1 MSGVNRAFLSFRVAT
16 WLGWQIESNWT
27 DPFLFFVYSII
38 KPVTSVMIL
47 VVMYWVITRTDTT
60 SPYFAYM
67 YLGNAAYIYVG
78 SILVGVSWAV
88 IDDREH
94 YQTLKYI
101 YVSPIKFYFYLLGR
115 GMARFLT
122 GTLSVVITMGFGLL
136 VLRLPIRLGEIDW
149 PLFAVSMILGL
160 ANLALMGLL
169 LGAATLQMARHFWS
183 VGESVAGALYLLCGA
198 VFPID
203 VLPAWLRLL
212 GYLLPPTYWLELLRR
227 AVLGSEVSLAIS
239 PSLAGL
245 GDGQLFLILL
255 GATLLNGVVSIYFF
269 RWSEHRAREKGLL
282 DMTTHY

>member
-1 MSGVNRAFLSFRVAT
+1 MGEASRSFRVAT

-27 DPFLFFVYSII
+27 DPFLFLVYAII

-47 VVMYWVITRTDTT
+47 VIMYWVITQTDTT

-67 YLGNAAYIYVG
+67 YVGNTAYIYVG

-101 YVSPIKFYFYLLGR
+101 YISPISLYSYLLGR

-122 GTLSVVITMGFGLL
+122 GTISVVITLAFGIL
-136 VLRLPIRLGEIDW
+136 VLNVSIYLSEIRWLY
-149 PLFAVSMILGL
+149 LAASMLLGL
-160 ANLALMGLL
+160 GSMVYMGLL

-183 VGESVAGALYLLCGA
+183 VGESVAGALYLFCGA
-198 VFPID
+198 IFPID
-203 VLPAWLRLL
+203 ALPAWLRPLA
-212 GYLLPPTYWLELLRR
+212 YALPLTYWLESLRR
-227 AVLGSEVSLAIS
+227 AVLGSAASKQIS
-239 PSLAGL
+239 PSLAGIS
-245 GDGQLFLILL
+245 DAQLLLILA
-255 GATLLNGVVSIYFF
+255 GVTLVTAFLSIHFF
-269 RWSEHRAREKGLL
+269 RWSEHQAREKGLI

>member
-1 MSGVNRAFLSFRVAT
+1 MREALRSFRVAT

-27 DPFLFFVYSII
+27 DPFLFFVYSIV
-38 KPVTSVMIL
+38 KPVASVMIL
-47 VVMYWVITRTDTT
+47 VIMYWVITRTDTT

-94 YQTLKYI
+94 YQTLKYV
-101 YVSPIKFYFYLLGR
+101 YVSPVKFYFYLLGR

-122 GTLSVVITMGFGLL
+122 GTLSVAITMGFGLL
-136 VLRLPIRLGEIDW
+136 VLRLPIRLGDVNW
-149 PLFAVSMILGL
+149 LYLAASMVLGL
-160 ANLALMGLL
+160 ASLALLGLL

-198 VFPID
+198 IFPLD
-203 VLPAWLRLL
+203 VLPAWLQPL
-212 GYLLPPTYWLELLRR
+212 GLALPLTYWLESLRR
-227 AVLGSEVSLAIS
+227 AILGAEASKAIS

-245 GDGQLFLILL
+245 DDGRLLLILL
-255 GATLLNGVVSIYFF
+255 GATLVSGVISVYFF
-269 RWSEHRAREKGLL
+269 RWSEHRAREKGLI
-282 DMTTHY
+282 DVTTHY

>member
-1 MSGVNRAFLSFRVAT
+1 MKEAVRSFRVAT

-27 DPFLFFVYSII
+27 DPFLFLVYSII
-38 KPVTSVMIL
+38 KPVASVMIL
-47 VVMYWVITRTDTT
+47 VIMYWVITQTDTR

-67 YLGNAAYIYVG
+67 YVGNAAYIYVG

-101 YVSPIKFYFYLLGR
+101 YVSPIRLYFYLLGR

-122 GTLSVVITMGFGLL
+122 GTLSVLITMAFGLL
-136 VLRLPIRLGEIDW
+136 VLKLPVRLANVDW
-149 PLFAVSMILGL
+149 PYLMVSMLLGL
-160 ANLALMGLL
+160 ASMALMGLL

-198 VFPID
+198 IFPID
-203 VLPAWLRLL
+203 VLPAWLRPVCFT
-212 GYLLPPTYWLELLRR
+212 LPLTYWLESLRR
-227 AVLGSEVSLAIS
+227 AVLGSEISGGIS

-245 GDGQLFLILL
+245 RDGHLLLILL
-255 GATLLNGVVSIYFF
+255 GATLLFGLISIFFF
-269 RWSEHRAREKGLL
+269 RWSEYRAREKGLL

>member
-1 MSGVNRAFLSFRVAT
+1 MKEAVRSFRVAT

-27 DPFLFFVYSII
+27 DPFLFLVYSII
-38 KPVTSVMIL
+38 KPVASVMIL
-47 VVMYWVITRTDTT
+47 VIMYWVITQTDTT
-60 SPYFAYM
+60 NPYFAYM

-101 YVSPIKFYFYLLGR
+101 YVSPIRLYFYLLGR

-122 GTLSVVITMGFGLL
+122 GTLSVLITMAFGLL
-136 VLRLPIRLGEIDW
+136 VLKIPIRLAEVDW
-149 PLFAVSMILGL
+149 LYLMVSMLLGL
-160 ANLALMGLL
+160 ASMALMGLL

-198 VFPID
+198 IFPID
-203 VLPAWLRLL
+203 ALPAWLRPVCFA
-212 GYLLPPTYWLELLRR
+212 LPLTYWLESLRR
-227 AVLGSEVSLAIS
+227 AVLGSESSKQIS
-239 PSLAGL
+239 PSLADL
-245 GDGQLFLILL
+245 GDGQLLLILL
-255 GATLLNGVVSIYFF
+255 GATLLFGLISIFFF

-282 DMTTHY
+282 DMTSHY

>member
-1 MSGVNRAFLSFRVAT
+1 MREAIRSFRTAT

-27 DPFLFFVYSII
+27 DPFLFFVYSIV
-38 KPVTSVMIL
+38 KPVASVMIL
-47 VVMYWVITRTDTT
+47 VIMYWVITRTDTT

-101 YVSPIKFYFYLLGR
+101 YVSPIKLYFYLLGR

-122 GTLSVVITMGFGLL
+122 GSLSVAITMGFGLL
-136 VLRLPIRLGEIDW
+136 VLRLPIRLVNVNW
-149 PLFAVSMILGL
+149 PYLAASMTLGL
-160 ANLALMGLL
+160 ASLAVLGLL
-169 LGAATLQMARHFWS
+169 LGAATLQMARHYWS

-198 VFPID
+198 IFPLD
-203 VLPAWLRLL
+203 VLPTWLQPL
-212 GYLLPPTYWLELLRR
+212 GFALPLTYWLESLRR
-227 AVLGSEVSLAIS
+227 AILGAEASKAIS

-245 GDGQLFLILL
+245 NDGQLLLILL
-255 GATLLNGVVSIYFF
+255 AATLASSVVSIYFF
-269 RWSEHRAREKGLL
+269 RWSEHRAREKGLI

>member
-1 MSGVNRAFLSFRVAT
+1 MSEALRSFRVAT

-27 DPFLFFVYSII
+27 DPFLFLVYSIV
-38 KPVTSVMIL
+38 KPVASVMIL
-47 VVMYWVITRTDTT
+47 VIMYWVITQTDT
-60 SPYFAYM
+60 SNPYFAYM
-67 YLGNAAYIYVG
+67 YLGNTAYIYVG

-122 GTLSVVITMGFGLL
+122 GTLSVVITMAFGLL
-136 VLRLPIRLGEIDW
+136 FLKLSIHPAEIKW
-149 PLFAVSMILGL
+149 FYLLASMVLGL
-160 ANLALMGLL
+160 ASMALMGLL
-169 LGAATLQMARHFWS
+169 LGAATMQMARHFWS

-198 VFPID
+198 IFPLD
-203 VLPAWLRLL
+203 VLPAWLRPL
-212 GYLLPPTYWLELLRR
+212 GLALPLTYWLESLRR
-227 AVLGSEVSLAIS
+227 AVLGSEASKGIS

-245 GDGQLFLILL
+245 SDGQLLLILL
-255 GATLLNGVVSIYFF
+255 GVTLLTGFVSIYFF
-269 RWSEHRAREKGLL
+269 RWSEHRAREKGLI

>member
-1 MSGVNRAFLSFRVAT
+1 MREALRSFRVAT

-27 DPFLFFVYSII
+27 DPFLFFVYSIV
-38 KPVTSVMIL
+38 KPVASVMIL
-47 VVMYWVITRTDTT
+47 VIMYWVITRTDTT

-122 GTLSVVITMGFGLL
+122 GSLSVAITMGFGLL
-136 VLRLPIRLGEIDW
+136 VLGLPIGLGAIHW
-149 PLFAVSMILGL
+149 PYLGASMVLGL
-160 ANLALMGLL
+160 ASLAVLGLL
-169 LGAATLQMARHFWS
+169 LGAATLQMARHYWS
-183 VGESVAGALYLLCGA
+183 VGESVAGALYLMCGA
-198 VFPID
+198 IFPLD
-203 VLPAWLRLL
+203 VLPAWLRPL
-212 GYLLPPTYWLELLRR
+212 GFALPLTYWLESLRR
-227 AVLGSEVSLAIS
+227 AVLGAEASRAIS

-245 GDGQLFLILL
+245 SDGQLLLILL
-255 GATLLNGVVSIYFF
+255 VATLISSVMSIYFF
-269 RWSEHRAREKGLL
+269 RWSEHRAREKGLI

>member
-1 MSGVNRAFLSFRVAT
+1 VREALRSFRVAT

-27 DPFLFFVYSII
+27 DPFLFFVYSIV
-38 KPVTSVMIL
+38 KPVASVMIL
-47 VVMYWVITRTDTT
+47 VIMYWVITRTDTT

-122 GTLSVVITMGFGLL
+122 GSLSVAITMGFGLL
-136 VLRLPIRLGEIDW
+136 VLGLPIRLGAINW
-149 PLFAVSMILGL
+149 PYLGASMVLGL
-160 ANLALMGLL
+160 ASLAVLGLL
-169 LGAATLQMARHFWS
+169 LGAATLQMARHYWS
-183 VGESVAGALYLLCGA
+183 VGESVAGALYLMCGA
-198 VFPID
+198 IFPLD
-203 VLPAWLRLL
+203 VLPAWLRPL
-212 GYLLPPTYWLELLRR
+212 GFALPLTYWLESLRR
-227 AVLGSEVSLAIS
+227 AVLGAEASRAIS

-245 GDGQLFLILL
+245 SDGQLLLILL
-255 GATLLNGVVSIYFF
+255 VATLISSVMSIYFF
-269 RWSEHRAREKGLL
+269 RWSEHRAREKGLI

>member
-1 MSGVNRAFLSFRVAT
+1 MREALRSFRVST

-38 KPVTSVMIL
+38 KPVASVMIL
-47 VVMYWVITRTDTT
+47 VIMYWVITRTDTS

-101 YVSPIKFYFYLLGR
+101 YVSPIRFYFYLLGR

-122 GTLSVVITMGFGLL
+122 GTLSVAITLGFGLL
-136 VLRLPIRLGEIDW
+136 VLRLPIHLSDVDW
-149 PLFAVSMILGL
+149 LSLAVTMLLGL
-160 ANLALMGLL
+160 ASLALLGLM
-169 LGAATLQMARHFWS
+169 LGAATMQMARHYWS
-183 VGESVAGALYLLCGA
+183 VGESVAGALFLFCGA
-198 VFPID
+198 IFPLD
-203 VLPAWLRLL
+203 VLPAALRPL
-212 GYLLPPTYWLELLRR
+212 GFALPLTYWLESLRR
-227 AVLGSEVSLAIS
+227 AVLGSEVSMAIS
-239 PSLAGL
+239 PSLAGVS
-245 GDGQLFLILL
+245 DGQMLLILL
-255 GATLLNGVVSIYFF
+255 ATTVVSGVGSIYFF
-269 RWSEHRAREKGLL
+269 RWSEHRAREKGLI